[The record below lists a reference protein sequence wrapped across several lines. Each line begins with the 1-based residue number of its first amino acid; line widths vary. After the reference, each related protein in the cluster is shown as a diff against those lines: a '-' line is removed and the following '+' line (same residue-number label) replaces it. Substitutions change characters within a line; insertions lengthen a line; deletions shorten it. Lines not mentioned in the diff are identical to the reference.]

1 MEEIKD
7 FLIYQLKDELQGA
20 SEYFNAI
27 NLTEDKDL
35 KDALKQAAIQEIGH
49 ATIWFKWLSK
59 NIGKEELEKE
69 LGGLKEEKEEEE
81 DKPLEEDNK
90 EEEKEPLKE
99 DKEEEKKEE
108 E

>member
-1 MEEIKD
+1 MEQIKD

-20 SEYFNAI
+20 EEYFNAI
-27 NLTEDKDL
+27 NLTEDEGL

-69 LGGLKEEKEEEE
+69 LGGLKEEKEEEG
-81 DKPLEEDNK
+81 NK

>member
-20 SEYFNAI
+20 EEYFNAS

-35 KDALKQAAIQEIGH
+35 QDALKQAAIQEIGH
-49 ATIWFKWLSK
+49 ATIWFEWLSK

-69 LGGLKEEKEEEE
+69 LGGLKEEEK
-81 DKPLEEDNK
+81 DKPLEEK
-90 EEEKEPLKE
+90 KEPLKE
-99 DKEEEKKEE
+99 DKEKEKKEE

>member
-1 MEEIKD
+1 MEEIRN

-20 SEYFNAI
+20 EDYFNAS

-49 ATIWFKWLSK
+49 ATMWFKWLFK

-69 LGGLKEEKEEEE
+69 LGGLK
-81 DKPLEEDNK
+81 DNI

-99 DKEEEKKEE
+99 DNKEKEKKEE

>member
-1 MEEIKD
+1 MEEIKN

-20 SEYFNAI
+20 EEYFNAS

-49 ATIWFKWLSK
+49 ATMWFKWLSK

-69 LGGLKEEKEEEE
+69 LGGLK
-81 DKPLEEDNK
+81 DNI

-99 DKEEEKKEE
+99 DNKEEEKKEE

>member
-20 SEYFNAI
+20 EEYFNAS

-69 LGGLKEEKEEEE
+69 LGGLKEEKE
-81 DKPLEEDNK
+81 
-90 EEEKEPLKE
+90 
-99 DKEEEKKEE
+99 KKEE

>member
-20 SEYFNAI
+20 EEYFNAS

-49 ATIWFKWLSK
+49 ATMWFKWLSK

-69 LGGLKEEKEEEE
+69 LLDDKKIEEEK
-81 DKPLEEDNK
+81 DKPLKEVNK
-90 EEEKEPLKE
+90 EK
-99 DKEEEKKEE
+99 EKKEE

>member
-27 NLTEDKDL
+27 KLTEDKDL

-49 ATIWFKWLSK
+49 ATIWFKWLFK

-69 LGGLKEEKEEEE
+69 LGGLKEEKE
-81 DKPLEEDNK
+81 
-90 EEEKEPLKE
+90 PLKE